1 MKKIR
6 TFLPLSI
13 YDIPGIEHWLE
24 EQAND
29 GLFPVYLNSW
39 ATFEPT
45 GIPGTRFR
53 LEPWGKEGTSP
64 TEEQL
69 ELTHQAGW
77 EYAFTIG
84 QVYFLFFTTDPEA
97 PDLYTDFESR
107 GLSLARLE
115 KRVRNNR
122 RFWAVIWS
130 VLGLLLVWALF
141 FYQSQYDVQPA
152 RFAGLPLLLLEL
164 FNPIILFFLITSFFS
179 WKHNRRD
186 RRILEKTCR
195 ALKNGLPP
203 PPSAGPSP
211 ALAREQKISLILIPI
226 LLAAWI
232 FQFMSNRGQLT
243 VPVEDFTRPYVSLQA
258 LEQVELVSSQE
269 VFGHSSFHEDE
280 NRAENHISLL
290 SPVWYSVTQYGC
302 ETAEGDYEGYSP
314 DPQGGK
320 YRYSSSLNAT
330 YFHLLVPAL
339 ARPVA
344 QSQMNQDRAVNVY
357 WTYEELSYP
366 GLDFVISATEPDG
379 IYQGLALGKGG
390 RVAVFH
396 YGGAE
401 QLTDHLDLLAAMVM

>member
-1 MKKIR
+1 MKKVR
-6 TFLPLSI
+6 KFLPLSI

-53 LEPWGKEGTSP
+53 LEPWGKEGISP

-69 ELTHQAGW
+69 ELMYQAGW

-84 QVYFLFFTTDPEA
+84 KVYFLFYTTDPEA

-107 GLSLARLE
+107 GLSLERLE
-115 KRVRNNR
+115 KRVRSNR
-122 RFWAVIWS
+122 RFWAGIWS

-141 FYQSQYDVQPA
+141 FYQSEYDVQPE
-152 RFAGLPLLLLEL
+152 RFAKLPLLLLEL
-164 FNPIILFFLITSFFS
+164 FNPIILFFLVAAFFS

-186 RRILEKTCR
+186 RRMLEKTCLT
-195 ALKNGLPP
+195 LKKGLPP

-226 LLAAWI
+226 LLAACVV
-232 FQFMSNRGQLT
+232 QFMGNHGQLT
-243 VPVEDFTRPYVSLQA
+243 VPVGDFTRPYVSLQE
-258 LEQVELVSSQE
+258 LEQVDLVSSQE
-269 VFGHSSFHEDE
+269 VFRNSPFHED
-280 NRAENHISLL
+280 NNQGENHISLI
-290 SPVWYSVTQYGC
+290 SPVWYSVTQEGC
-302 ETAEGDYEGYSP
+302 ETTEGDYERYSP

-320 YRYSSSLNAT
+320 YRYSPILKST
-330 YFHLLVPAL
+330 YFHLLIPAL
-339 ARPVA
+339 AKPIA
-344 QSQMNQDRAVNVY
+344 QSQMDRDRMVNVY

-366 GLDFVISATEPDG
+366 GLDFVILATEPDG

-390 RVAVFH
+390 RVAVFL
-396 YGGAE
+396 YGGVE
-401 QLTDHLDLLAAMVM
+401 QLTDHLDILAMMVM

>member
-24 EQAND
+24 EQANA

-84 QVYFLFFTTDPEA
+84 QVYFLFFTSNPEA

-164 FNPIILFFLITSFFS
+164 FNPIILFFLITSYY
-179 WKHNRRD
+179 NR
-186 RRILEKTCR
+186 
-195 ALKNGLPP
+195 
-203 PPSAGPSP
+203 
-211 ALAREQKISLILIPI
+211 
-226 LLAAWI
+226 
-232 FQFMSNRGQLT
+232 FT
-243 VPVEDFTRPYVSLQA
+243 V
-258 LEQVELVSSQE
+258 
-269 VFGHSSFHEDE
+269 
-280 NRAENHISLL
+280 
-290 SPVWYSVTQYGC
+290 
-302 ETAEGDYEGYSP
+302 
-314 DPQGGK
+314 
-320 YRYSSSLNAT
+320 
-330 YFHLLVPAL
+330 
-339 ARPVA
+339 
-344 QSQMNQDRAVNVY
+344 
-357 WTYEELSYP
+357 
-366 GLDFVISATEPDG
+366 
-379 IYQGLALGKGG
+379 
-390 RVAVFH
+390 
-396 YGGAE
+396 
-401 QLTDHLDLLAAMVM
+401 